1 MVVDPGSTRNKI
13 IYKRCKLMPK
23 TSLTLLLIKFGK
35 GSISPANFQLIES
48 DMNNLSNYFFTK
60 ATIGDNQEIN
70 SIAS

>member
-1 MVVDPGSTRNKI
+1 
-13 IYKRCKLMPK
+13 MPK

-60 ATIGDNQEIN
+60 ATMGGDNQEIN
-70 SIAS
+70 NIAS